1 MSASRKTSTEPYAS
15 RMIAF
20 TEYPKR
26 AYLLLEAR
34 QSSPNKL
41 LAQASF
47 RNVAQAT
54 GWTSA
59 SGKRALERSTV
70 CRCSMRGQ
78 DDLDRQ
84 PEQRPQVFDQLLA
97 RDTVLQH
104 LSRDLEPATEVD
116 QRVAGDDRTRTLD
129 PEHKVAVRPSG
140 ERLEAD
146 RKPVTRSVQVGFP
159 AALHQQPRD
168 IRTVPA
174 LRDLLRSDAVL
185 PHEVIC
191 GVGRG
196 REHRRAE

>member
-1 MSASRKTSTEPYAS
+1 MSASRKASTEPYAS

-26 AYLLLEAR
+26 AYPLLEAR
-34 QSSPNKL
+34 RSPPNKL

-59 SGKRALERSTV
+59 SGKRALERCTV

-84 PEQRPQVFDQLLA
+84 PEQRPQAFDHPLP
-97 RDTVLQH
+97 RDTGPH
-104 LSRDLEPATEVD
+104 SLSRAPQPTPEVD

-129 PEHKVAVRPSG
+129 
-140 ERLEAD
+140 
-146 RKPVTRSVQVGFP
+146 
-159 AALHQQPRD
+159 
-168 IRTVPA
+168 
-174 LRDLLRSDAVL
+174 
-185 PHEVIC
+185 
-191 GVGRG
+191 
-196 REHRRAE
+196 